1 MLQRIQSIYLL
12 ISVMLFAVTSYFPF
26 VSSDIFEIRSY
37 GVKAL
42 NNQITLDISTYYF
55 IVPMALA
62 TALSLF
68 AIFLYSNRQRQM
80 AIVRVTF
87 ILYAISF
94 ALLAL
99 CIKDSQ
105 KLLTNNDQLSLG
117 IAFFSPFLSLLFNL
131 LALRAIRKDDKLVRS
146 VDRIR

>member
-1 MLQRIQSIYLL
+1 
-12 ISVMLFAVTSYFPF
+12 MLFAVTSYFPF

-37 GVKAL
+37 EVKAL
-42 NNQITLDISTYYF
+42 DNQITLDISTYYF

-62 TALSLF
+62 AAISLF

-80 AIVRVTF
+80 ATVRVTF

-94 ALLAL
+94 ALMAL

-117 IAFFSPFLSLLFNL
+117 IAFFSPFLSLLLNL
-131 LALRAIRKDDKLVRS
+131 LALRAIRKDDKLVKS

>member
-1 MLQRIQSIYLL
+1 MLQRIQTIYLL

-26 VSSDIFEIRSY
+26 VSSDVFEIRSY
-37 GVKAL
+37 GVKTL

-62 TALSLF
+62 AAISLF

-80 AIVRVTF
+80 ATVRVTF

-105 KLLTNNDQLSLG
+105 KLLTNDDPLSLG
-117 IAFFSPFLSLLFNL
+117 IAFFSPFLSFLLNL
-131 LALRAIRKDDKLVRS
+131 LALRAIRKDERLVKS

>member
-1 MLQRIQSIYLL
+1 
-12 ISVMLFAVTSYFPF
+12 MLFAVTSYFPF

-62 TALSLF
+62 TAISLF